1 MLPRADLSISPVGR
15 ADAITR
21 LDGVADP
28 RLEAFQRSLSS
39 MVGRQLHGEILARLN
54 DGSFLVKMA
63 GTAARMQLPPGT
75 DVGSTV
81 PMTLVTL
88 TPRPTFQVA
97 LPGQGGQPGQLTQF
111 EADAA
116 PPGAAKPYLNIA
128 EDAGAAPRTQTNA
141 ALLGQARAVGAQGAD
156 PGAAALPPPATGAAP
171 VTLSE
176 TAKVLS
182 GVLSMAM
189 SAPQPG
195 DTIVARTALS
205 AHPGAPPEQLATALK
220 DAVGKSGLFYESHL
234 AQWSNGSRS
243 LAELGDEPQMQR
255 ALTVPDGQVRPA
267 VAADPATAQLINLQL
282 QTQEQAR
289 VAWQGQVWPGQEMH
303 WEIQRD
309 ESEPGG
315 RQGGEPA
322 EPGWQ
327 SALRLRFPLLG
338 EIGARLV
345 LRGEQL
351 HLQLEAGDGVGP
363 VLRAHA
369 ARLETA
375 MAAAGTPLSSLNI
388 TAAREADHG

>member
-1 MLPRADLSISPVGR
+1 LPRADISITPVGR
-15 ADAITR
+15 AEAISR

-28 RLEAFQRSLSS
+28 RQEAFQRSLST
-39 MVGRQLHGEILARLN
+39 MVGRQIQGEILVRLN
-54 DGSFLVKMA
+54 DGSYLVKMA
-63 GTAARMQLPPGT
+63 GTAARMPLPAGT
-75 DVGSTV
+75 EVGSSV
-81 PMTLVTL
+81 PMTLVSL
-88 TPRPTFQVA
+88 TPRATFQVA
-97 LPGQGGQPGQLTQF
+97 LQGQPGQLTQF
-111 EADAA
+111 EAEAA
-116 PPGAAKPYLNIA
+116 PPGAAKPYLNVA
-128 EDAGAAPRTQTNA
+128 EDAGLTPRTQTGQA
-141 ALLGQARAVGAQGAD
+141 AAGQLHQARAVTAQSAD
-156 PGAAALPPPATGAAP
+156 LAAAAKPPLAAGAAP

-205 AHPGAPPEQLATALK
+205 TQPGAPPEQLATALK

-234 AQWSNGSRS
+234 AQWSNGARS

-255 ALTVPDGQVRPA
+255 ALTVPDGQVRPS

-289 VAWQGQVWPGQEMH
+289 ITWQGQVWPGQDMR

-309 ESEPGG
+309 ESEHAG
-315 RQGGEPA
+315 RQGGDEP

-327 SALRLRFPLLG
+327 SALRLRFPMLG

-345 LRGEQL
+345 LRGKQL

-388 TAAREADHG
+388 VVPREADHG

>member
-1 MLPRADLSISPVGR
+1 MLPRADISITPVGR
-15 ADAITR
+15 AEAISR

-28 RLEAFQRSLSS
+28 RQEAFQRSLST
-39 MVGRQLHGEILARLN
+39 MVGRQIQGEILARLN
-54 DGSFLVKMA
+54 DGSYLVKMA
-63 GTAARMQLPPGT
+63 GTAARMPLPAGT
-75 DVGSTV
+75 EVGTAV
-81 PMTLVTL
+81 PMTLVSL
-88 TPRPTFQVA
+88 TPRATFQVA
-97 LPGQGGQPGQLTQF
+97 LQGQSGPLTQF
-111 EADAA
+111 EAEAA
-116 PPGAAKPYLNIA
+116 PPGAAKPYLNVA
-128 EDAGAAPRTQTNA
+128 EDAGLTPRTQTGQA
-141 ALLGQARAVGAQGAD
+141 AAGQLGQARAVAGQSAD
-156 PGAAALPPPATGAAP
+156 PAAAAKPALAPGAAP

-205 AHPGAPPEQLATALK
+205 TQPGAPPEQLAAALK

-234 AQWSNGSRS
+234 AQWSNGARS

-255 ALTVPDGQVRPA
+255 ALTVPDGQVRPS

-289 VAWQGQVWPGQEMH
+289 ITWQGQVWPGQDMR

-309 ESEPGG
+309 ESEHAG
-315 RQGGEPA
+315 RQGGDEP

-327 SALRLRFPLLG
+327 SALRLRFPMLG

-351 HLQLEAGDGVGP
+351 HLQLDAGDGVGP
-363 VLRAHA
+363 VLRAYA

-388 TAAREADHG
+388 VSQREADHG